1 MPRCRVGSPT
11 YPKEVRGTVQAG
23 QGRSQRFR
31 AAAGAGAAL
40 LLLGAAAALLP
51 EGISLLKGRGSG
63 TFALRLSPSL
73 LRGMLVTML
82 ILGLLAAIA
91 GFVMAGR
98 TLIERPRASWAMR
111 GASVFLVVGIIGVI
125 YLLARAFGDGEG
137 PSVSGPRAST
147 APSPDPGAVGPR
159 GGSSALPLLAVGGL
173 VLLVS
178 AAGAGMLVLARRARD
193 TGQADV
199 SDGGDLWR
207 EVDAGINA
215 LSAIPDPRVA
225 VLACYARMQR
235 VVDAAGI
242 ARSPSDT
249 PLEILEN
256 VLRERRVPPASA
268 RELTRLFE
276 RARFSPHEIDEA
288 MRQEAVAAL
297 LRVREGLRPLSQTTE
312 EQGLEPAL
320 EGA

>member
-1 MPRCRVGSPT
+1 M
-11 YPKEVRGTVQAG
+11 RGTVQAG
-23 QGRSQRFR
+23 QGRSLRSR
-31 AAAGAGAAL
+31 AVAGAGAAL

-73 LRGMLVTML
+73 LRGMLVPML

-98 TLIERPRASWAMR
+98 TLIERPRASWGLR
-111 GASVFLVVGIIGVI
+111 GASVFLAVGLIGAI
-125 YLLARAFGDGEG
+125 YLLVRAFGDGDG
-137 PSVSGPRAST
+137 PGVSAPADST
-147 APSPDPGAVGPR
+147 APSPEPEAVGP
-159 GGSSALPLLAVGGL
+159 GASTALPLFLVGGL
-173 VLLVS
+173 VLLV
-178 AAGAGMLVLARRARD
+178 AAGVGTLVLVRRGRD
-193 TGQADV
+193 AEQADA
-199 SDGGDLWR
+199 SGGGDLWH

-215 LSAIPDPRVA
+215 LSAIPDPRAA

-249 PLEILEN
+249 PLETLEN
-256 VLRERRVPPASA
+256 VLRERRVPAASA

-276 RARFSPHEIDEA
+276 WARFSPHEIDEA
-288 MRQEAVAAL
+288 MRREATAAL
-297 LRVREGLRPLSQTTE
+297 IRVREGLRPPPQTPA

-320 EGA
+320 ERR

>member
-1 MPRCRVGSPT
+1 M
-11 YPKEVRGTVQAG
+11 
-23 QGRSQRFR
+23 
-31 AAAGAGAAL
+31 AGAGAAL
-40 LLLGAAAALLP
+40 LLLGATAALLP
-51 EGISLLKGRGSG
+51 DGVSLLKGRGAG
-63 TFALRLSPSL
+63 TFALRVSPGL
-73 LRGMLVTML
+73 VRGALVTML
-82 ILGLLAAIA
+82 ILGLLATIA
-91 GFVMAGR
+91 GFAMAGR
-98 TLIERPRASWAMR
+98 TLLERPRASWALR
-111 GASVFLVVGIIGVI
+111 GASVFLAVGLIGAI
-125 YLLARAFGDGEG
+125 YLLVRAFGDGDG
-137 PSVSGPRAST
+137 PGVSGAQAST
-147 APSPDPGAVGPR
+147 APSPDPGAVGLG

-178 AAGAGMLVLARRARD
+178 AVGAGVLVLVRRARD
-193 TGQADV
+193 AEQADA
-199 SDGGDLWR
+199 SGGGDLWH

-215 LSAIPDPRVA
+215 LSAIPDPRAA

-249 PLEILEN
+249 PLETLEN

-276 RARFSPHEIDEA
+276 WARFSPHEIDEA

-297 LRVREGLRPLSQTTE
+297 LRVREALRPTPQTTE
-312 EQGLEPAL
+312 EQGLAPAL